1 MELTARDIMAGDFG
15 TIRPDA
21 PVKEAVRLIY
31 RGKVRKTGYKP
42 FGIVVTTEEG
52 WPVGMLSMF
61 DILYHLRPPFMNYEV
76 ESFTAWEGELEP
88 YIDHFKNLKVEQ
100 IMSTPVI
107 TVSPE
112 DHLMVVIDRMV
123 KKRARRM
130 PVVKNNQIIG
140 MVYLS
145 DVYYHLCKTWL
156 NTEDA

>member
-61 DILYHLRPPFMNYEV
+61 DILYHLRPPFMNYEALIEFRAERDGLFV
-76 ESFTAWEGELEP
+76 LLFTLT
-88 YIDHFKNLKVEQ
+88 FEQ
-100 IMSTPVI
+100 TNAQIFSTSI
-107 TVSPE
+107 ETSH
-112 DHLMVVIDRMV
+112 DYMHTLIR
-123 KKRARRM
+123 
-130 PVVKNNQIIG
+130 
-140 MVYLS
+140 
-145 DVYYHLCKTWL
+145 
-156 NTEDA
+156 